1 METLISYFKL
11 ALNSVK
17 NNYVNFSGRA
27 TRTEYFS
34 VLVSIL
40 FLFIIAGILLI
51 IPFFGTIIFVLYTL
65 AVILPLLAVSARRL
79 HDVGK
84 PAWYI
89 LVPFGLGIVALVIA
103 GIGYSSF
110 SVGLLSFSQFLGAL
124 SALFNA
130 YIAYLVVLP
139 SDPASAY
146 GKAENLPAPLKLEF
160 LDAMK
165 KVYIKNYLNF
175 SGRAGRAEFWW
186 PTYFFV
192 FIYASLISFLNV
204 IPFLGTA
211 VSIIVS
217 LAVIIPNIAVAVRR
231 MHDIN
236 KSGFFVLIPYATLII
251 SVIMIASAYSNV
263 VSNPYSSYAA
273 LGLMIFL
280 GVIITLAGW
289 IFYFILTIRKG
300 DETEN
305 RFGPVPDETDAKT
318 VVISRTDGE

>member
-1 METLISYFKL
+1 M
-11 ALNSVK
+11 
-17 NNYVNFSGRA
+17 
-27 TRTEYFS
+27 
-34 VLVSIL
+34 
-40 FLFIIAGILLI
+40 
-51 IPFFGTIIFVLYTL
+51 
-65 AVILPLLAVSARRL
+65 
-79 HDVGK
+79 
-84 PAWYI
+84 
-89 LVPFGLGIVALVIA
+89 
-103 GIGYSSF
+103 
-110 SVGLLSFSQFLGAL
+110 
-124 SALFNA
+124 
-130 YIAYLVVLP
+130 LP

-146 GKAENLPAPLKLEF
+146 GKAENLTAPLKLEF

-236 KSGFFVLIPYATLII
+236 KSGFFVLIPYVALII

-318 VVISRTDGE
+318 AVISRTDGE